1 MIVVADPATVNTHLS
16 TVTGTIDAR
25 WCCRHGHLD
34 DPGDG
39 APALVGRRTDG
50 TVLEAHYHD
59 GHLDDPVD
67 GSPAWLVR
75 RADGTVVE
83 ARHYRRDRRI
93 A

>member
-1 MIVVADPATVNTHLS
+1 MIVAAGSATVNTHLDPA
-16 TVTGTIDAR
+16 TGTIDAR
-25 WCCRHGHLD
+25 WCCRDGRLD
-34 DPGDG
+34 DPG
-39 APALVGRRTDG
+39 
-50 TVLEAHYHD
+50 
-59 GHLDDPVD
+59 D